1 MAAPLPPR
9 YPTVVTPP
17 PGSGSVFNL
26 DWGQAAQFVRTWLGP
41 SLGWQDLPV
50 APQLYVTSAA
60 PLVIQPQTSRVLL
73 KAAVTAIQLP
83 SVVAWVT
90 ANTALM
96 AQGPSDGRSLW
107 IKDLSGTAG
116 ANPIT
121 LTPFGVDQID
131 QQPSFQIIT
140 INELIRFYPIQS
152 DLSGW
157 FVG

>member
-1 MAAPLPPR
+1 M
-9 YPTVVTPP
+9 T
-17 PGSGSVFNL
+17 GSIFNL
-26 DWGQAAQFVRTWLGP
+26 DQGQPNQFLRTWLGP

-50 APQLYVTSAA
+50 AAQTFVTSAA
-60 PLVIQPQTSRVLL
+60 PLTIQPQMSRVIL

-116 ANPIT
+116 LNPIT
-121 LTPFGVDQID
+121 VTPYGVDLVD
-131 QQPSFQIIT
+131 GLLSWSIINA
-140 INELIRFYPIQS
+140 NELLRLYPLS

-157 FVG
+157 YVG